1 MNALSAR
8 NYSIDTLKLICC
20 FLVVFIHCDYP
31 YKQYVIPI
39 TDVAVPL
46 FFSISGYFTYGTK
59 NKWGGRMLRILRIL
73 GWSIALYLL
82 KTELYQWFAYH
93 HLYCPSLRDGVNFF
107 LFNDVSVSIH
117 LWYLSAYL
125 YVLGFAYLIDK
136 FDLWEYA
143 FYAVIPLL
151 LIGSYIRYYIS
162 DICPE
167 QIQYF
172 RNAYFTGLPYFLIG
186 ATIKAKDSFFRRIC
200 VLKPFTLVLMLLL
213 FVARYFIGTVGI
225 VNLVIREMDLMLLTL
240 CVLVF
245 TTSIVQE
252 KDNIISRLGRSYS
265 LYVYVLHILL
275 MSICQRAIMYCPE
288 TIRNWYMFINPICV
302 FLLSLATTYLLKQF
316 KILK

>member
-1 MNALSAR
+1 MERKIN
-8 NYSIDTLKLICC
+8 
-20 FLVVFIHCDYP
+20 
-31 YKQYVIPI
+31 
-39 TDVAVPL
+39 
-46 FFSISGYFTYGTK
+46 G
-59 NKWGGRMLRILRIL
+59 GGRMLRIFRIL
-73 GWSIALYLL
+73 GWSMALYLL

-93 HLYCPSLRDGVNFF
+93 HLYCPSFRDGVNFF

-151 LIGSYIRYYIS
+151 LIGAYIRYYIS

-172 RNAYFTGLPYFLIG
+172 RNAYFTGLPYFLLG

-252 KDNIISRLGRSYS
+252 KDNIISLLGRSYS